1 MLLIIISSVIL
12 FILFI
17 VIIFIAYQQWSSP
30 MQKLKTFRP
39 MSIPVP
45 ISTPIPIKSQRIV
58 KDISGNIINIISKET
73 KSETETIKIAPI
85 PQTTLTPPALIP
97 PIPLNFQQSLPSKQS
112 LLFKQPLIPIISAPP
127 ALIPPMP
134 PALIPPTL
142 LTLPTLVPP
151 TPPTLVPP
159 TPPTPPAII
168 PPTTPKPPTALNFQ
182 QSLPSKQS
190 MVPKEP
196 DLITSFVEPNQ

>member
-1 MLLIIISSVIL
+1 M
-12 FILFI
+12 

-30 MQKLKTFRP
+30 MQKLKTFRL
-39 MSIPVP
+39 MSM
-45 ISTPIPIKSQRIV
+45 KSQRIV
-58 KDISGNIINIISKET
+58 KDIGGNIIKIISKET
-73 KSETETIKIAPI
+73 KSETETETIKIAPV

-142 LTLPTLVPP
+142 LT
-151 TPPTLVPP
+151 PPTLVPP

-190 MVPKEP
+190 MVPKES
-196 DLITSFVEPNQ
+196 DLITSFVEPDYDGPVIFI

>member
-1 MLLIIISSVIL
+1 M
-12 FILFI
+12 
-17 VIIFIAYQQWSSP
+17 
-30 MQKLKTFRP
+30 
-39 MSIPVP
+39 PVP

-73 KSETETIKIAPI
+73 KSETETETIKIAPV

-142 LTLPTLVPP
+142 LT
-151 TPPTLVPP
+151 PPTLVPP

-190 MVPKEP
+190 MVPKES
-196 DLITSFVEPNQ
+196 DLITSFVEPDYDGPVIFI